1 VALIRGS
8 LHLHQYRGW
17 PASVALAAGALAT
30 AAIVA
35 LYGIWLVRRV
45 TGRLHVRAVVRW
57 FAVPVVTFY
66 AIYGLVYVSS
76 ANLKHERLRAY
87 YATLHPLLR
96 VALATVILADEEL
109 VLTDLE
115 RRPEDYRAMGL
126 AVNPASLHAR
136 QPDGWAHAVDL
147 RTVGR
152 SAVRNRLV
160 QWYFEGMGF
169 ATLRHVGRGS
179 PASRSAT
186 RGPGPLP
193 GRRPRWPAVSRGA
206 LVIVIRGGGDL
217 RQSCLDLRLRQPASR
232 HHDARAA
239 LEVGHVHQRVRVEQD
254 QVGPPAGRHRA
265 EVVPRAVE
273 VRHVAGPGRE
283 DLERRQSGRRHDAR
297 LAVDAEARHA
307 EQLRR
312 IGARESHAP
321 RFALG
326 HGGDLGPGRCVGLL
340 VRMFPRSHQLSTHWW
355 YRNRQR

>member
-1 VALIRGS
+1 MATGIARRLRRLRREAAREWRARLRAERRAAPGRRSAWRDVALFTLTAAALGALPFVALIRGS

-66 AIYGLVYVSS
+66 AVYALVYVSS

-96 VALATVILADEEL
+96 VALATLILADEEL

-126 AVNPASLHAR
+126 AVNPATLHAR
-136 QPDGWAHAVDL
+136 QPDGWVHAVDL
-147 RTVGR
+147 RTAGR

-169 ATLRHVGRGS
+169 ATLRHVGT
-179 PASRSAT
+179 ADH
-186 RGPGPLP
+186 L
-193 GRRPRWPAVSRGA
+193 
-206 LVIVIRGGGDL
+206 
-217 RQSCLDLRLRQPASR
+217 
-232 HHDARAA
+232 
-239 LEVGHVHQRVRVEQD
+239 
-254 QVGPPAGRHRA
+254 
-265 EVVPRAVE
+265 
-273 VRHVAGPGRE
+273 HVAIP
-283 DLERRQSGRRHDAR
+283 
-297 LAVDAEARHA
+297 
-307 EQLRR
+307 
-312 IGARESHAP
+312 
-321 RFALG
+321 
-326 HGGDLGPGRCVGLL
+326 
-340 VRMFPRSHQLSTHWW
+340 
-355 YRNRQR
+355 